1 MDINPLFYKQNY
13 NTRTVL
19 LSLLWNDDDIEDD
32 NQEKFDEML

>member
-1 MDINPLFYKQNY
+1 MGRNPLFYKQNC

-19 LSLLWNDDDIEDD
+19 LSPLWNDDDIEDD